1 MILFKGEF
9 NKKLDLLIAP
19 QIKAGFPSPAQDY
32 LRESLDFNRD
42 LIKHPEA
49 TFYGRVDGDS
59 MIDAG
64 ICDGD
69 IAVIDRSVEP
79 QNGDVVVGYINGE
92 FTIKFL
98 DLTHKKDGYI
108 ELRPANKNYQPIRI
122 DENDEFEV
130 WGVVVW
136 TIKKWH

>member
-1 MILFKGEF
+1 
-9 NKKLDLLIAP
+9 
-19 QIKAGFPSPAQDY
+19 
-32 LRESLDFNRD
+32 
-42 LIKHPEA
+42 
-49 TFYGRVDGDS
+49 

-79 QNGDVVVGYINGE
+79 MNGDVVVGYINGE

-108 ELRPANKNYQPIRI
+108 ELRPANQNYQPIRI
-122 DENDEFEV
+122 NEFDEFEV

-136 TIKKWH
+136 TIKKWHGATF